1 MNNIDESKNIEKN
14 NIEKI
19 IDESRNSYKIF
30 DKIDILENEKICY
43 NSLIKKINK
52 RYFFYPSEIDKYKI
66 DNYKKLITNIE
77 NGINNI
83 HEIIYETNCEIKK
96 YWYIDEV
103 KEEGL
108 NFIKRVEFKKLELL
122 RLIKDIKKKYIF
134 YPSKEKRLKINKFK
148 KIINYYNVYINHLL
162 N

>member
-1 MNNIDESKNIEKN
+1 MNNIDEIKNIEKN

-30 DKIDILENEKICY
+30 DKIDILENEKISY
-43 NSLIKKINK
+43 NNCIKKINK
-52 RYFFYPSEIDKYKI
+52 RYFFYPSKIDKYKL
-66 DNYKKLITNIE
+66 DNYKKLIVNCE

-83 HEIIYETNCEIKK
+83 HEKIYETNYKIKK

-108 NFIKRVEFKKLELL
+108 NFIKRVEFKKLELSK
-122 RLIKDIKKKYIF
+122 LINNIKHTYLL

-148 KIINYYNVYINHLL
+148 KIINYYNVYIDHLL

>member
-1 MNNIDESKNIEKN
+1 MNNIDESK

-66 DNYKKLITNIE
+66 DNYKKLIKNIE

-103 KEEGL
+103 KEECL